1 MISTPTY
8 PHLHPHITP
17 TLKDEVRVSLFSP
30 FTAPPPTLYGV
41 WGGGELG
48 RGGEVALSVGFKD

>member
-8 PHLHPHITP
+8 PHFTP

-30 FTAPPPTLYGV
+30 FIPHWGV
-41 WGGGELG
+41 GVGGELG

>member
-17 TLKDEVRVSLFSP
+17 TLKDEVRVSLLSP
-30 FTAPPPTLYGV
+30 FTAPPPPPCMGCGV
-41 WGGGELG
+41 GGGN
-48 RGGEVALSVGFKD
+48 